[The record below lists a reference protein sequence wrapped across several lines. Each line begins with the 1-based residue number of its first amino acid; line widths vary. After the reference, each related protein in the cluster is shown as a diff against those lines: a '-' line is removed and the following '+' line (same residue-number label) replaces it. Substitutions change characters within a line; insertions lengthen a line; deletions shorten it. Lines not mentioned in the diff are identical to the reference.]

1 MTWGTRDRR
10 AWTVSAL
17 VLPVV
22 VLTLVAT
29 LGGSPVTAP
38 SPASAQAEPGEYQV
52 LLFHRTT
59 GFRHG
64 SIENAIQA
72 VEELGAANGFSVT
85 QTQDPTV
92 FTDAELRKYAAVV
105 FFTDG
110 ENTLDHAQRTAFER
124 YLHRGGGFVGL
135 HSTSNMDKADWPWWE
150 ELLGGAFFDNHPPIQ
165 PATMHVEDATHPATA
180 HLPAQ
185 WQWTDEWYNFT
196 ADPRDKNV
204 HVVLSVDESTYTGGQ
219 MGAGHPIAW
228 CSNYDG
234 GRTFYTAIGH
244 QVEHYDDPLMRGHI
258 LGAIRWAAG
267 VAEGNCGEPR
277 EGPPTE
283 ASFEKVPLDDNTANP
298 MKLDI
303 APDGRVFYTELA
315 GTLKIWHPDTQ
326 AVTVA
331 ADIDVAR
338 VHENG
343 LLGVALDPNFAQNNF
358 VYLFYSDPATM
369 TVDGTVGGV
378 QHISRFT
385 LEPVSETLD
394 PASEV
399 VLLEIPHQRQE
410 CCHTAGHLEFDS
422 QGNLYAS
429 TGDDTNPFASDGY
442 GPFDF
447 RAGRAPWDA
456 ARSSANTA
464 DLRGKILRINPIES
478 ATPASEPG
486 PGSTYTVP
494 DDNLFTQANTT
505 NHHLFPGGVYDPAI
519 GRPEIFTMGH
529 RNPFTIAID
538 PTTDALWIG
547 QVGPDSNPTGGSNP
561 NRGPRGYDY
570 WTQVRQAGNYG
581 WPFCVVANE
590 PYREWDFA
598 TLTPGDFYDCAN
610 GPVNESPRNTGLTRL
625 PPVSQLPTIY
635 YPYCNSQGGYSAPV
649 PFPEVPCGPVPGGNG
664 YGTGRAAYAGDV
676 YRFDPELEADGKF
689 PRYFDG
695 KPFVMEWERD
705 ILASISLDEGGS
717 YVPGSFEEFAFRW
730 RFDESLRFRKPH
742 DLEFGPDGNLYL
754 IEWGEDF
761 NFAGG
766 GVNPDSGLYR
776 ISYVKGGRTPIARA
790 AASPDNGQPPLTVRF
805 SSAGSRDPDGDEITY
820 AWTFGDGGTSTAPN
834 PSHVYTRAGVFPAQL
849 TVTDASGR
857 SSSSTVTVTVGNTR
871 PVVTIKV
878 PAHGTVFDWG
888 DAIPYEITVKDV
900 EDGST
905 TNGRIDCANV
915 TLQQGLW
922 HRSGGPAHVH
932 PGDVQTGCK
941 GTIQT
946 PADAS
951 HGEGADV
958 AIALTASYTDR
969 GGHADARPLT
979 GGVTHLLQ
987 PSHKEAEHFT
997 GSSGIVVS
1005 PSGDQ
1010 AGGGDAIRGGA
1021 GAWASFEPIE
1031 LSRVN
1036 KVTLRAAALEQTRV
1050 ELRRGGPSGRRI
1062 ATATIPQTMTIPRV
1076 LGQPGFGSAVRLN
1089 GSSPNQYVQM
1099 PDGVVS
1105 SLSDFTIATWVNR
1118 TSASG
1123 QTWSRLFD
1131 FGTGTAVN
1139 MFLTVDAGGAAGARF
1154 AITLNGG
1161 GGEQQITATNPIPT
1175 GWHHVAVTRSGNVG
1189 TLWVDGNAVATN
1201 SNLTLSPSSMG
1212 NTTNNWIGRSQY
1224 GADPPLQAEVDDFH
1238 IFDRALSEAELE
1250 ALMAQSGGGALGGG
1264 NVVWYRFDEP
1274 GGDRVVDSSARGND
1288 GRIFLAPNF
1297 PIPYT
1302 DVTVDLVERAGSSAL
1317 SLVFPQ
1323 GEARINWLEFKRAP
1337 GGSP

>member
-38 SPASAQAEPGEYQV
+38 SPASAQAEPYQV
-52 LLFHRTT
+52 LFFHRTT

-110 ENTLDHAQRTAFER
+110 ENTLNHAQRTAFER

-267 VAEGNCGEPR
+267 VVEGDCGEPR

-303 APDGRVFYTELA
+303 APDGRVFYTELG

-343 LLGVALDPNFAQNNF
+343 LLGVALDPDFAQNNF

-385 LEPVSETLD
+385 LEPLSQTLD
-394 PASEV
+394 LASEV

-410 CCHTAGHLEFDS
+410 CCHSSGHLEFDS

-478 ATPASEPG
+478 ATPASQPG

-494 DDNLFTQANTT
+494 DDNLFTAANTT

-519 GRPEIFTMGH
+519 GRPEIYTMGH
-529 RNPFTIAID
+529 RNPFAIAID
-538 PTTDALWIG
+538 PGTDALWIG
-547 QVGPDSNPTGGSNP
+547 QVGPDSNPAGGSNP

-625 PPVSQLPTIY
+625 PPVAQLPTIY

-689 PRYFDG
+689 PAYFDG
-695 KPFVMEWERD
+695 KPFLMEWERD
-705 ILASISLDEGGS
+705 MVASISLDDGGRLRAGLVRGVRLPLAIRRVAA
-717 YVPGSFEEFAFRW
+717 VPQAARPRVRPGRQPVSDRVGGGLQLRRW
-730 RFDESLRFRKPH
+730 RREPRLRPVPDQLRQGRPH
-742 DLEFGPDGNLYL
+742 T
-754 IEWGEDF
+754 
-761 NFAGG
+761 
-766 GVNPDSGLYR
+766 
-776 ISYVKGGRTPIARA
+776 GRARGREPRQRTA
-790 AASPDNGQPPLTVRF
+790 AAHGQLLQRGQPRPRRR
-805 SSAGSRDPDGDEITY
+805 RD
-820 AWTFGDGGTSTAPN
+820 
-834 PSHVYTRAGVFPAQL
+834 
-849 TVTDASGR
+849 
-857 SSSSTVTVTVGNTR
+857 
-871 PVVTIKV
+871 
-878 PAHGTVFDWG
+878 
-888 DAIPYEITVKDV
+888 
-900 EDGST
+900 
-905 TNGRIDCANV
+905 
-915 TLQQGLW
+915 
-922 HRSGGPAHVH
+922 
-932 PGDVQTGCK
+932 
-941 GTIQT
+941 
-946 PADAS
+946 
-951 HGEGADV
+951 
-958 AIALTASYTDR
+958 
-969 GGHADARPLT
+969 
-979 GGVTHLLQ
+979 HLRL
-987 PSHKEAEHFT
+987 
-997 GSSGIVVS
+997 
-1005 PSGDQ
+1005 
-1010 AGGGDAIRGGA
+1010 
-1021 GAWASFEPIE
+1021 
-1031 LSRVN
+1031 
-1036 KVTLRAAALEQTRV
+1036 
-1050 ELRRGGPSGRRI
+1050 ELRRRRDQHRAQPQSHLHPSRGVPGAAHGHRRVRALVELDRHGHGGQHASRGDHQGPAPRDRLRLGRRRPVRDHRQRRRGRQHDERAHRLRQRDA
-1062 ATATIPQTMTIPRV
+1062 ATGPLAPER
-1076 LGQPGFGSAVRLN
+1076 R
-1089 GSSPNQYVQM
+1089 
-1099 PDGVVS
+1099 
-1105 SLSDFTIATWVNR
+1105 
-1118 TSASG
+1118 
-1123 QTWSRLFD
+1123 
-1131 FGTGTAVN
+1131 
-1139 MFLTVDAGGAAGARF
+1139 AGAR
-1154 AITLNGG
+1154 
-1161 GGEQQITATNPIPT
+1161 
-1175 GWHHVAVTRSGNVG
+1175 
-1189 TLWVDGNAVATN
+1189 
-1201 SNLTLSPSSMG
+1201 
-1212 NTTNNWIGRSQY
+1212 
-1224 GADPPLQAEVDDFH
+1224 PP
-1238 IFDRALSEAELE
+1238 R
-1250 ALMAQSGGGALGGG
+1250 
-1264 NVVWYRFDEP
+1264 
-1274 GGDRVVDSSARGND
+1274 
-1288 GRIFLAPNF
+1288 
-1297 PIPYT
+1297 
-1302 DVTVDLVERAGSSAL
+1302 
-1317 SLVFPQ
+1317 
-1323 GEARINWLEFKRAP
+1323 
-1337 GGSP
+1337 